1 MKRTLLALVFFA
13 ATVPA
18 LAQRVVDSDGRV
30 IQVFPY
36 KDHPAILQAP
46 AARTNNLTNHGGPTI
61 TSAHVVE
68 IFWGPSWGSGGQN
81 PGTLASALMGFYAQ
95 FGTTPEYN
103 TITQYSGI
111 QQSGLS
117 NTYWIDSVNPSTAGV
132 TDAMIQAEVVKYLT
146 PIGSGG
152 GGGVIDDS
160 AIYEVFLPTGYYS
173 TLGNATSCG
182 GPHLQYCAYHSNF
195 SYGGHDVKYA
205 SMPQPSCGG
214 CQVTG
219 WTTAQNFEHFGTHET
234 REAVTDP
241 DGNAWYDRTGNEAD
255 DKCAWSPAPFFGTGG
270 YGYQWEWSNA
280 DRACVKTK

>member
-1 MKRTLLALVFFA
+1 MRRSLLAFGILAFA
-13 ATVPA
+13 LPA
-18 LAQRVVDSDGRV
+18 LAQRLVDQDGRV

-36 KDHPAILQAP
+36 KDHPAVADAP
-46 AARTNNLTNHGGPTI
+46 SARINLLVNHGGPTI
-61 TSAHVVE
+61 THAHVVE
-68 IFWGPSWGSGGQN
+68 IFWGPSWGSGQT

-111 QQSGLS
+111 QKNNLT
-117 NTYWIDSVNPSTAGV
+117 NAYWIDPANPSSTGV
-132 TDAMIQAEVVKYLT
+132 TDAMIQGEVQNY
-146 PIGSGG
+146 INQH
-152 GGGVIDDS
+152 GGVIDDS
-160 AIYEVFLPTGYYS
+160 AVYEVFLPTGYYS

-195 SYGGHDVKYA
+195 SFNGHDVKYA

-219 WTTAQNFEHFGTHET
+219 WSTAENFEHFGAHET

-241 DGNAWYDRTGNEAD
+241 DGNAWYDRQGNEAD
-255 DKCAWSPAPFFGTGG
+255 DKCAWSPTPFLGTGG

>member
-1 MKRTLLALVFFA
+1 MKRSLLALVFLA
-13 ATVPA
+13 AAVPA

-46 AARTNNLTNHGGPTI
+46 AARNNNLTNHGGPTI
-61 TSAHVVE
+61 TYAHVVE
-68 IFWGPSWGSGGQN
+68 IFWGSSWGSGT
-81 PGTLASALMGFYAQ
+81 PAVVASELMAFYAQ
-95 FGTTPEYN
+95 FGQTPEYN

-111 QQSGLS
+111 HQNNLTNINWFDG
-117 NTYWIDSVNPSTAGV
+117 VNPSAVAV
-132 TDAMIQAEVVKYLT
+132 TDAMIQAEVKNY
-146 PIGSGG
+146 INQHGG
-152 GGGVIDDS
+152 AIDDS

-195 SYGGHDVKYA
+195 SYTGHDVKYA
-205 SMPQPSCGG
+205 SMPQPSCSG
-214 CQVTG
+214 CQWTG

-255 DKCAWSPAPFFGTGG
+255 DKCAWSPAPFIGTGG
-270 YGYQWEWSNA
+270 FGYQLEWSNA
-280 DRACVKTK
+280 DRGCVKTK